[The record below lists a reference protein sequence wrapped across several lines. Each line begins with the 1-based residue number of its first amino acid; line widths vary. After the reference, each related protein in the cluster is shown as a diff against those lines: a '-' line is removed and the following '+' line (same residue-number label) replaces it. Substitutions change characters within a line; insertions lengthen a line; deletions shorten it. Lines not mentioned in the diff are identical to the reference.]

1 MPLTSV
7 LTMVRPSKRTL
18 ALRALNSRKKQK
30 VITPESDHESEIEE
44 SPINF
49 PDLPDLKGD
58 DMEGI
63 GENVED
69 VEGDAFMVLRNSTRD
84 WNDLHLAYQRTNQP
98 SRQTLWRQQRRRD
111 ELQVAAAGSRDI
123 RSMFNNVQI
132 PVAIPPVEV
141 STPKE

>member
-1 MPLTSV
+1 
-7 LTMVRPSKRTL
+7 MVRPFKRTL

-30 VITPESDHESEIEE
+30 VITPESDPESEIEE

-98 SRQTLWRQQRRRD
+98 FRQTLWRQQRRRD
-111 ELQVAAAGSRDI
+111 EL
-123 RSMFNNVQI
+123 
-132 PVAIPPVEV
+132 
-141 STPKE
+141 